1 MNDSLLRL
9 WKTGADLF
17 QHKSEE
23 DGSLDV
29 GSGQIPNDYTIILLV
44 YITYVAYSICDR
56 IWENRP
62 NRWFG
67 QN

>member
-23 DGSLDV
+23 DGSPDV
-29 GSGQIPNDYTIILLV
+29 GSGQIPNDYILILLV
-44 YITYVAYSICDR
+44 YITYVAYSIYS
-56 IWENRP
+56 P
-62 NRWFG
+62 
-67 QN
+67 